1 MAFDFFDLWLT
12 IFINVSEII
21 PRHVAPVMDSI
32 SESAILYIEA
42 ISRFKVV
49 PCDALKAPI
58 LLKIELLASQSAQ
71 ERVLDAKIHRGIK
84 IEQRIDT
91 ESTCVYDFK

>member
-1 MAFDFFDLWLT
+1 
-12 IFINVSEII
+12 
-21 PRHVAPVMDSI
+21 MDSI

-91 ESTCVYDFK
+91 ESTCVYDFKWRSNAFTSFIQMKVFLTFQAFVD